1 MLNVVKD
8 YKILIID
15 EIFMISDELFE
26 FLSDMFVRVREN
38 TLSFDD
44 IHVVIFE
51 NLMQLFSII
60 DRQIFH
66 VSQ

>member
-1 MLNVVKD
+1 MLNVVKN

-15 EIFMISDELFE
+15 EIFMINDELFE
-26 FLSDMFVRVREN
+26 FLNDMFARVREN
-38 TLSFDD
+38 TLSFND

-51 NLMQLFSII
+51 NLMQLFLII

-66 VSQ
+66 VS